1 MHVRSAGDA
10 VRRKRR
16 ACMEETRCKHFS
28 HGAFLMAVLYP
39 GLTRG
44 WHIAC
49 RQCFKG
55 EKTGPALIRPTR
67 DIRIF
72 AAESRLILYWIM
84 CGIVGYMG
92 NRDAYPVLV
101 KGLKR
106 LEYRGYDS
114 AGVALINKKGTLNV
128 YKTKGKVSDLEA
140 FVFQKDISGT
150 VGIAHTR
157 WATHGEPCQVN
168 AHPHYSSSE
177 RLALIHNGIIEN
189 YATLKEKL
197 QRKGVVFKSSTD
209 TEVLVQLIEFFQV
222 SNHIDLLSAVQLAL
236 HEVIGA
242 YAIAVLDRDNPNEI
256 VAARKSS
263 PLVVGIGTD
272 EFFLASDVTPI
283 VEYTEKVVYLHDGE
297 IAVIRRGEALE
308 VVDLDNVLQKPEIRT
323 VAMNLGQL
331 EKGGYPHFMLKEIF
345 EQPDC
350 INDCMRGRVNVDGNR
365 VVLSAVIDHK
375 ERLLKARRFVI
386 VACGTSWHAGL
397 IGKQLIESFCRIPV
411 EVEYASE
418 YRYRDPVVHED
429 DVVIAISQS
438 GETADT
444 LAAIELAKE
453 KGAFIYGICNAVG
466 SSIPRITDTG
476 SYIHVGPEIGVAS
489 TKAFTGQVTVL
500 IMLALALAKEKGSM
514 TDEKYLEVIQELAA
528 IPAKIKKI
536 LTSNPKI
543 AELSRIFTYAHNF
556 LYLGRGYSF
565 PVALEGAL
573 KLKEISYIHAEG
585 YPAAEMKHGPI
596 ALIDAEMPVIVV
608 ATHNAMYEKIMSNIQ
623 EIKAR
628 KGKVIALV
636 TEGDTVISRLV
647 DDCIEL
653 PETLECLEPLV
664 ATIPLQLFAY
674 HVAICKGKDVDQ
686 PRNLAKSVTVE

>member
-1 MHVRSAGDA
+1 
-10 VRRKRR
+10 
-16 ACMEETRCKHFS
+16 
-28 HGAFLMAVLYP
+28 
-39 GLTRG
+39 
-44 WHIAC
+44 
-49 RQCFKG
+49 
-55 EKTGPALIRPTR
+55 
-67 DIRIF
+67 
-72 AAESRLILYWIM
+72 M
-84 CGIVGYMG
+84 CGIVGYIG
-92 NRDAYPVLV
+92 KRDAYPVLI

-114 AGVALINKKGTLNV
+114 AGVALIDKKRRLNV

-140 FVFQKDISGT
+140 FVSQKDVSGT
-150 VGIAHTR
+150 IGIAHTR
-157 WATHGEPCQVN
+157 WATHGEPCQAN
-168 AHPHYSSSE
+168 AHPHFSSSE
-177 RLALIHNGIIEN
+177 NLALIHNGIIEN

-197 QRKGVVFKSSTD
+197 QKKGFIFKSSTD
-209 TEVLVQLIEFFQV
+209 TEVLVQLIEFFQL
-222 SNHIDLLSAVQLAL
+222 SNHLDLLTAVQLAL

-242 YAIAVLDRDNPNEI
+242 YAIAVLDKNNPDEI
-256 VAARKSS
+256 IAARKSS
-263 PLVVGIGTD
+263 PLVVGIGKD
-272 EFFLASDVTPI
+272 EFFLASDATPI
-283 VEYTEKVVYLHDGE
+283 VEYTDKVVYLQDGE
-297 IAVIRRGEALE
+297 IAVIRRDKALE
-308 VVDLDNVLQKPEIRT
+308 VVNLDNVLQNPEVRT
-323 VAMNLGQL
+323 VEMNLGQL

-350 INDCMRGRVNVDGNR
+350 INDCMRGRINADGDK

-418 YRYRDPVVHED
+418 FRYRDPVIHED

-500 IMLALALAKEKGSM
+500 TMLALTLAKEKGSM
-514 TDEKYLEVIQELAA
+514 ADEKYLEVIRELTV

-536 LTSNPKI
+536 LISNPKI

-596 ALIDAEMPVIVV
+596 ALIDAEMPVVVV

-636 TEGDTVISRLV
+636 TEGDTVISKLA

-653 PETLECLEPLV
+653 PETLECLEPLI
-664 ATIPLQLFAY
+664 ATVPLQLLAY
-674 HVAICKGKDVDQ
+674 HVAICKGK
-686 PRNLAKSVTVE
+686 NCGSATKSGEVGNSRIEGNAAGDYAGSFRHNS